1 MEKRDFKP
9 DIRYYYSEINN
20 RLKVVEREGKKLLDT
35 KDTNYS
41 FGGLQKVLEF
51 GLDLVPLAEFE
62 SVLVLGMGAGSIVD
76 SLRNNSSFFGKITG
90 VEIDPVVIEIAEN
103 EFDLFADKNLQ
114 VVQQDASAYV
124 KEADQ
129 LFDLIVVDVFINLTV
144 PPAFYQPE
152 FWEDVEKLIRNDGFV
167 IFNAGIDWNEKSMYE
182 FLDTLPE
189 SFIYQKNL
197 HVMGS
202 NTVIIMH
209 KVF

>member
-1 MEKRDFKP
+1 NQVNVHSLSFAETLLFLLDHIKGYISFFTLTKRMMEKRDFKP

-129 LFDLIVVDVFINLTV
+129 L
-144 PPAFYQPE
+144 
-152 FWEDVEKLIRNDGFV
+152 
-167 IFNAGIDWNEKSMYE
+167 
-182 FLDTLPE
+182 
-189 SFIYQKNL
+189 
-197 HVMGS
+197 
-202 NTVIIMH
+202 
-209 KVF
+209 